1 MSSLPQLILWY
12 GREAAPALPE
22 MVSYRLRTYQPGDEE
37 GWLALL
43 QANGELGRWDR
54 RRLEGVLEETRV
66 QLFIECE
73 GQIVACTGCNYRSP
87 FHRSG
92 RPLSPTGTREL
103 RPCWEIGWVAVH
115 PDFQGRGLGKFIVGA
130 AVAQA
135 KALGP
140 WPIYLWTD
148 DFRIPAL
155 RCYLKLGFAP
165 NNSHPSYPRR
175 WADIFARL
183 GEDYQALKPE
193 FVPSDQ
199 SR

>member
-12 GREAAPALPE
+12 GREVAPDLPE
-22 MVSYRLRTYQPGDEE
+22 IEGCRLRTYQPGDEE

-54 RRLEGVLEETRV
+54 QRLENVLEETRV
-66 QLFIECE
+66 QLFVECE

-135 KALGP
+135 KELGP
-140 WPIYLWTD
+140 WPIYLHTD

-183 GEDYQALKPE
+183 GADYQALKPE

>member
-1 MSSLPQLILWY
+1 MSPLPQLILWY
-12 GREAAPALPE
+12 GREAALALPE
-22 MVSYRLRTYQPGDEE
+22 MAGYRLRTYQPGDEE
-37 GWLALL
+37 GWLSLL

-66 QLFIECE
+66 QLFIEYE

-135 KALGP
+135 KELGP
-140 WPIYLWTD
+140 WPIYLHTD

-175 WADIFARL
+175 WADIFALL

>member
-1 MSSLPQLILWY
+1 MSPLPQLILWY

-22 MVSYRLRTYQPGDEE
+22 IAGYRLRTYQPGDEG

-66 QLFIECE
+66 QLFIEYE
-73 GQIVACTGCNYRSP
+73 RQIVACTGCNDR
-87 FHRSG
+87 
-92 RPLSPTGTREL
+92 TREL
-103 RPCWEIGWVAVH
+103 RPCWEMGWVAVH
-115 PDFQGRGLGKFIVGA
+115 PDFQGRGLGKFIVSA

-140 WPIYLWTD
+140 RPIYLLTD

-175 WADIFARL
+175 WADIFAFL

-193 FVPSDQ
+193 FVPSD
-199 SR
+199 

>member
-1 MSSLPQLILWY
+1 MSPLPQLILWY
-12 GREAAPALPE
+12 GREAAPSLPE
-22 MVSYRLRTYQPGDEE
+22 IAGYRLRTYQPGDEE

-54 RRLEGVLEETRV
+54 QRLEDVLAGTRV
-66 QLFIECE
+66 QLFVEFE
-73 GQIVACTGCNYRSP
+73 GQIAACTGCNDR
-87 FHRSG
+87 
-92 RPLSPTGTREL
+92 TREL

-115 PDFQGRGLGKFIVGA
+115 PDFQGRGLGKLIVAA

-140 WPIYLWTD
+140 RPIYLLTD

-155 RCYLKLGFAP
+155 RCYLKLGFLP
-165 NNSHPSYPRR
+165 NNGHPSYPRR

-183 GEDYQALKPE
+183 GTDYQALKPA
-193 FVPSDQ
+193 FVASDQ

>member
-1 MSSLPQLILWY
+1 MNPVPQLILWY
-12 GREAAPALPE
+12 GREAAPDLPE
-22 MVSYRLRTYQPGDEE
+22 MAGYRLRTYRPGDEE

-54 RRLEGVLEETRV
+54 QRLESVLKEARV
-66 QLFIECE
+66 QLFVECS
-73 GQIVACTGCNYRSP
+73 GQLVACTGCNDR
-87 FHRSG
+87 
-92 RPLSPTGTREL
+92 TREL

-115 PDFQGRGLGKFIVGA
+115 PAFQGRGLSKFIVGA

-135 KALGP
+135 KSLGP
-140 WPIYLWTD
+140 RPIYLLTD
-148 DFRIPAL
+148 DFRLPAL

-165 NNSHPSYPRR
+165 NSSHPSYPRR

-183 GEDYQALKPE
+183 GADYQALKPK
-193 FVPSDQ
+193 FVASDQ